1 MALGLPLLP
10 GSWVPHSP
18 RAREQGGCGVKS
30 RGLKPTSVSQYA
42 LELPQPYRLEVGLG
56 FLLAV
61 PQPPL
66 QPHYLLQEAFLVI
79 FPQGTLAPNPAYFRV
94 RELGS
99 ERHHLGH
106 QVHLS
111 AQLWFDLVFFSLL
124 NLHAPGRRVGHGSLL
139 IR

>member
-56 FLLAV
+56 TRSLCHHDQAPSL
-61 PQPPL
+61 PPSS
-66 QPHYLLQEAFLVI
+66 V
-79 FPQGTLAPNPAYFRV
+79 
-94 RELGS
+94 S
-99 ERHHLGH
+99 
-106 QVHLS
+106 
-111 AQLWFDLVFFSLL
+111 
-124 NLHAPGRRVGHGSLL
+124 
-139 IR
+139 